1 MDYTLIVS
9 IIGWILAPIMT
20 YVIAKSMLNTNK
32 IIEIVE
38 DLLDE
43 TSTNDQFKAKI
54 FAIGAL
60 LGSGIA
66 SGTGL
71 QAKGG
76 KFRWQDMAAQIIGQY
91 AQKFLVE
98 KAAPA
103 EGANPFA

>member
-9 IIGWILAPIMT
+9 IVGWILAPIMT
-20 YVIAKSMLNTNK
+20 YVIAKSMLNTDK

-43 TSTNDQFKAKI
+43 TATNDQFKAKV

-76 KFRWQDMAAQIIGQY
+76 KFKWQDLAAQIIGQY
-91 AQKFLVE
+91 AQKFLAKQTTE
-98 KAAPA
+98 TP
-103 EGANPFA
+103 EANPFA